1 MYPKRS
7 NSALLSLSQQG
18 GSAIVI
24 AVFIIVVMSLLAAAL
39 TRMLQDSQDSIAYE
53 VYGTRAYL
61 AANAGIEQG
70 FAKLFPLGGGSAVCD
85 SVSQIDLSSQP
96 AFHGCVVNYS
106 CTEISE
112 LAINLKQYRL
122 ESTAQCDAGK
132 FVTRRK
138 IQAQAKEL

>member
-1 MYPKRS
+1 MYPKRP
-7 NSALLSLSQQG
+7 NSHLLSLSLQG

-61 AANAGIEQG
+61 AANAGIEHG
-70 FAKLFPLGGGSAVCD
+70 FVKLFPLGGGSEVCN
-85 SVSQIDLSSQP
+85 SVTVLDLSAQT
-96 AFHGCVVNYS
+96 AFHGCTVNYS
-106 CTEISE
+106 CNEITET
-112 LAINLKQYRL
+112 AINLKQYRL